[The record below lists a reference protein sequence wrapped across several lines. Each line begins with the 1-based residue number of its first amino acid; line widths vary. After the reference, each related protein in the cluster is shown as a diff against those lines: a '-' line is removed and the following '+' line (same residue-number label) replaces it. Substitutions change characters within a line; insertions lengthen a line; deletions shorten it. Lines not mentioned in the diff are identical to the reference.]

1 MNQKTL
7 GKLIKQ
13 EDKLKDGYIYSYQ
26 LTMREGCST
35 ADWRMPLYSIKVD
48 MTDSEGNKTS
58 SDAKDIFSSLD
69 KAIQL
74 FDKIVRNLATPIDLA
89 YIIED
94 ELEYL

>member
-13 EDKLKDGYIYSYQ
+13 EDRLKDGYIYSYQ
-26 LTMREGCST
+26 LTMREGRST
-35 ADWRMPLYSIKVD
+35 VDWRMPLYSIKVD
-48 MTDSEGNKTS
+48 MTDLEGNTTTA
-58 SDAKDIFSSLD
+58 DAKDIFSSMD

-89 YIIED
+89 YIVED